1 MLKMEI
7 EGYLDWVVWARTRG
21 KWKHRFLLYIPVA
34 SGICRWGLRAAP
46 LLPGQGAV
54 STGASCKPPSS
65 TSGSG
70 RQEPGWKRNTNR
82 PLGEKAPKRPSAY
95 GVVGVLSH
103 RQNSSSGQSWHHGG
117 VTLCLFWY
125 AGLGA
130 QLKKCI
136 AIPAHLCKAV
146 CFLILPTLSYIQY
159 LMQDN
164 PIFKKT

>member
-1 MLKMEI
+1 MKTQVL
-7 EGYLDWVVWARTRG
+7 VVHPRCIRHLQMG
-21 KWKHRFLLYIPVA
+21 P
-34 SGICRWGLRAAP
+34 
-46 LLPGQGAV
+46 Q
-54 STGASCKPPSS
+54 SS
-65 TSGSG
+65 TTAARARGSEHGGFLQAPKQHFGQHFG